1 MKDVAVGHLAGAQ
14 APATA
19 RSAVIRKIE
28 TGTECAATTYR
39 LPQSSCRRPFL
50 LMPASNFSCSL
61 QSSSRQPPCSKLLEQ
76 FLGTLDIRS
85 QVLEERVDDPQHL
98 MRQRYYGSIPEQS
111 STSTYLSHWLPL
123 PDLTPFGRFPA
134 DSLTPGQTPAHEQ
147 NFSQDVKLERPGPIS
162 AKISRAEISL
172 RWGMLIRRSMHS

>member
-1 MKDVAVGHLAGAQ
+1 MKDAAVGHLAGAQ

-85 QVLEERVDDPQHL
+85 QVLEERVDDPQRL
-98 MRQRYYGSIPEQS
+98 MRQRYYGSIPAPLFLE
-111 STSTYLSHWLPL
+111 LLKILPQE
-123 PDLTPFGRFPA
+123 TAFGQG
-134 DSLTPGQTPAHEQ
+134 DSG
-147 NFSQDVKLERPGPIS
+147 
-162 AKISRAEISL
+162 AKFNQHVFEPLVAFA
-172 RWGMLIRRSMHS
+172 